1 MARIVTSPATVTQ
14 PAAHA
19 LDAPN
24 GRPGYPLVRPAPL
37 SSSGLASRRV
47 GAVTRAVERLAD
59 LRLTATA
66 ARVDLACSAKD
77 CRDLAE
83 TLRSDM
89 LLAEHRAGQGLV
101 VLYIGPRPA
110 GSTCKSVIEARIG
123 QELTRL
129 LISEQRYDLLSSAK
143 VAMVHR
149 ELDLLT
155 DGLLDMALDA
165 ADSTPLVD
173 LLPQAA

>member
-1 MARIVTSPATVTQ
+1 M
-14 PAAHA
+14 
-19 LDAPN
+19 
-24 GRPGYPLVRPAPL
+24 
-37 SSSGLASRRV
+37 
-47 GAVTRAVERLAD
+47 TRAVERLAD
-59 LRLTATA
+59 LRLVATA
-66 ARVDLACSAKD
+66 VRVDLACGPLD

-89 LLAEHRAGQGLV
+89 LLAEHRVGLGLV

-110 GSTCKSVIEARIG
+110 GPNCESVIEARIG
-123 QELTRL
+123 QELTRV
-129 LISEQRYDLLSSAK
+129 LISEQRYDLLSSAR

-155 DGLLDMALDA
+155 DGLLDMALHA
-165 ADSTPLVD
+165 ADATSLVD